1 MNGTI
6 VEARAAIPIGRVAL
20 FIGNEAPAIS
30 HSLGYTPRTGLHA
43 GIVCR
48 QKYGRSKKIS
58 FITCPP
64 PHLLFLFWGRGGGGV
79 APNTLE
85 ASQKNS
91 TILIQATSSI
101 NCKVIKVKLS
111 FSFEQTVKFAHSKQ
125 TDGRRAEVRKSHICD
140 VYYR

>member
-1 MNGTI
+1 MLGSSVDRNTEG
-6 VEARAAIPIGRVAL
+6 VKKYL
-20 FIGNEAPAIS
+20 SS
-30 HSLGYTPRTGLHA
+30 HA
-43 GIVCR
+43 
-48 QKYGRSKKIS
+48 
-58 FITCPP
+58 PP
-64 PHLLFLFWGRGGGGV
+64 PPTLSYFGKGGGV

-140 VYYR
+140 AYYR

>member
-1 MNGTI
+1 MNGTF
-6 VEARAAIPIGRVAL
+6 VEARAAIPIGRVAF

-64 PHLLFLFWGRGGGGV
+64 ILSLFGGGGGGGGGGGCSEYYRS
-79 APNTLE
+79 AT
-85 ASQKNS
+85 
-91 TILIQATSSI
+91 QATSSI
-101 NCKVIKVKLS
+101 NCKMIKVKLN
-111 FSFEQTVKFAHSKQ
+111 FSFEQTVKFAHSKLA
-125 TDGRRAEVRKSHICD
+125 DGRQAELRKSHICD
-140 VYYR
+140 AYYR